1 MKVLSVAALGVF
13 LGANITEGCLLV
25 PYWRSL
31 APADFFAWYATNDRR
46 LLGFFGPLTT
56 ITVLIVL
63 ATAAIAVWTRAAGRW
78 PMAIAAGLMVVAVL
92 MFPLYFQGVNA
103 RFAGGIIAPA
113 DLPGALARWE
123 LWHWVRTAIAG
134 GALLAAMSSSR

>member
-1 MKVLSVAALGVF
+1 MKLLSISALGVF

-31 APADFFAWYATNDRR
+31 APADFFAWYAANDRR

-56 ITVLIVL
+56 ITALIVL

-78 PMAIAAGLMVVAVL
+78 PMAIAAGLMVVATATSAPSARRAPVAISAAVSSL
-92 MFPLYFQGVNA
+92 TAPWASRVAALTPSRS
-103 RFAGGIIAPA
+103 RFA
-113 DLPGALARWE
+113 LLE
-123 LWHWVRTAIAG
+123 YAITPPNT
-134 GALLAAMSSSR
+134 